1 MALILPRCSRR
12 IDSVCG
18 HSSFSSAAQVLSPSY
33 LRGTWS
39 VASNN
44 VTEVKPAGHRPQ
56 LLLQPKSMWGP
67 WASPGRC
74 SSWDSGQPFKEC
86 SAGACLPLKAAELA
100 GQAVNTRVL
109 SCRIQWQQQEFPHLA
124 TLNLDFGHCCWL
136 PTAKPSLLDSSV
148 GVFSFLAG
156 SRLLYVR
163 FSSYG

>member
-1 MALILPRCSRR
+1 MIGYAM
-12 IDSVCG
+12 CG
-18 HSSFSSAAQVLSPSY
+18 SFC
-33 LRGTWS
+33 THK
-39 VASNN
+39 ASL
-44 VTEVKPAGHRPQ
+44 EQ
-56 LLLQPKSMWGP
+56 LNMLVSHGYDVQPIMSEIVYSTDTRFG
-67 WASPGRC
+67 
-74 SSWDSGQPFKEC
+74 
-86 SAGACLPLKAAELA
+86 KAAELA
-100 GQAVNTRVL
+100 RQAVNTRVL